1 MAAMLG
7 AAVTFGSKAM
17 HGKVNLRFTFL
28 FSLPNI
34 NEFPFLSMSKH
45 VLRQN
50 IGEGRRFFL
59 GGGGACS
66 WPFSCHSHMWNT
78 RTTWPLLA

>member
-50 IGEGRRFFL
+50 IGEGRRLFFW
-59 GGGGACS
+59 GGGLVLGRFLAIHTCGIRGRRG
-66 WPFSCHSHMWNT
+66 HS
-78 RTTWPLLA
+78 